1 MASHDHYY
9 NILLNQYC
17 SLSHLT
23 ITIMEILPPK
33 SLPNKL
39 LGSMSLVLFLI
50 SYFVAPP
57 LMGFFLCAYVS
68 VGVWWVCTLCVHG
81 VVCVLCA
88 CIVCA
93 CACTQ
98 WPLPQQTCQPL
109 SIAVQGSI
117 SRRVQT
123 TLSAC
128 AHCVALHRNWYNSI
142 STTTV
147 EYSCKH

>member
-81 VVCVLCA
+81 VVCVCCVHVLCVRA
-88 CIVCA
+88 HARNDPYLNKLASLFLLQYKGVFHEGYKRHCLHVHIVLP
-93 CACTQ
+93 CTETGTTAY
-98 WPLPQQTCQPL
+98 PQQQ
-109 SIAVQGSI
+109 
-117 SRRVQT
+117 
-123 TLSAC
+123 
-128 AHCVALHRNWYNSI
+128 
-142 STTTV
+142 
-147 EYSCKH
+147 